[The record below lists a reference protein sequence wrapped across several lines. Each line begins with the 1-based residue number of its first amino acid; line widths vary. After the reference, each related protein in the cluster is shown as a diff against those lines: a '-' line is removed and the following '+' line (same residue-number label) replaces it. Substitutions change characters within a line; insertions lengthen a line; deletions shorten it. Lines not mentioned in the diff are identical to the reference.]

1 MRRLASEWGFNNI
14 RELKNEQ
21 ATSTNLKKVF
31 DEFITSAVTPN
42 DRVLIY
48 FTGHGSQVPD
58 QNGDEADGLDEVLVL
73 NDTELVSGADGQTT
87 LRNVWVDDEIN
98 AMFSR
103 VVAKDIFFIVDAC
116 HSGTSASSGGFGTSV
131 KKYTA
136 KRFRYPGMML
146 PKSRVTSGLL
156 AKGNI
161 RPAANDAA
169 APERVVLLAAA
180 QDDEESLDAES
191 GSLFTEALE
200 KAAVRFGAKDSSPEN
215 LIDSSSKYIETL
227 LNQAGMQVF
236 HPKLTASEDRKRVSL
251 AGVGG
256 DGLSNLQLI
265 RGYVEKGKQFEMSAS
280 SKVYQEGGVIRY
292 SLNVPADGYLNV
304 LSVGTEGKVTLLFP
318 NAYQSDNYVKAGKM
332 SLPGDAAKF
341 VLRARKPYG
350 ESYIAAF
357 LSEKKVDFFS
367 FSEAART
374 KGVTLAEPSWN
385 QIKKGLGL
393 LGKYRKTK
401 GAREVVVEP
410 ADNDSEYFAA
420 AIATTVC
427 ARANGCN

>member
-1 MRRLASEWGFNNI
+1 
-14 RELKNEQ
+14 
-21 ATSTNLKKVF
+21 
-31 DEFITSAVTPN
+31 
-42 DRVLIY
+42 
-48 FTGHGSQVPD
+48 
-58 QNGDEADGLDEVLVL
+58 
-73 NDTELVSGADGQTT
+73 
-87 LRNVWVDDEIN
+87 
-98 AMFSR
+98 
-103 VVAKDIFFIVDAC
+103 
-116 HSGTSASSGGFGTSV
+116 
-131 KKYTA
+131 
-136 KRFRYPGMML
+136 ML